1 MQILKIESIM
11 TNNALISKETFYVP
25 FVNIIYCYS
34 EELRHANVIE
44 YYIVLENS
52 QTLEVSKEEYLQ
64 VLSYFGVDEVE

>member
-1 MQILKIESIM
+1 MQTLKIESIKI
-11 TNNALISKETFYVP
+11 NNALINKETIYVP

-34 EELRHANVIE
+34 EELRHANEME

-64 VLSYFGVDEVE
+64 VLSYFGVERVE